1 MRPDLAVITAAGA
14 RTRDIPLQ
22 RMVDRSGRTRSVIS
36 IILDEVAVAGVDD
49 VCIVVAPGYEDR
61 YADAARDCEL
71 KLTLLPQLGPAGY
84 GRAIQCAS
92 RYVNGRPFLHIVGDH
107 LFSSRSGE
115 GCASQLV
122 ATAEQHDC
130 SVSGVRATRETLLP
144 YFGAVGGRR
153 IPGEDRLF
161 AVERVIEK
169 PTPTV
174 AEQELLVPGL
184 RAGHYLC
191 FLSLHVFSPTV
202 MHLLDERVATAAD
215 SDPVELSSVL
225 NELAQRELYIA
236 QEAAWDYHALDG
248 VYGMM
253 FAQMALALEG
263 QDRDRVL
270 TRLVEMLARDGDGRQ

>member
-1 MRPDLAVITAAGA
+1 MKPGRAVITAAGA

-22 RMVDRSGRTRSVIS
+22 RMVDRNGRTRSVIS
-36 IILDEVAVAGVDD
+36 IILDEVVAAGIDD
-49 VCIVVAPGYEDR
+49 VCLVVAPGYEER
-61 YADAARDCEL
+61 YADSARDSGL
-71 KLTLLPQLGPAGY
+71 KLTLLPQHGPPGY

-92 RYVNGRPFLHIVGDH
+92 GYVAGQPFLHIVGDH

-115 GCASQLV
+115 GCARQLV
-122 ATAEQHDC
+122 ATADEHDC
-130 SVSGVRATRETLLP
+130 SVSGVRSTRESQLP

-153 IPGEDRLF
+153 IHGEERLF
-161 AVERVIEK
+161 AVERVLEK

-202 MHLLDERVATAAD
+202 MQLLDERVAGAAD
-215 SDPVELSSVL
+215 RDPVELSSVL